1 MIKLVLSKINEY
13 SYVFKDNNDKEYT
26 LYIDFYNVEKPNI
39 GDIFYF
45 SDKIVKEVNLFTFG
59 PLNDNDKNI
68 DIDDIIKANING
80 KDIYLQRYY
89 G

>member
-1 MIKLVLSKINEY
+1 MIKLILNKINDF

-26 LYIDFYNVEKPNI
+26 MNIQFYNIEKPSV

-45 SDKIVKEVNLFTFG
+45 SDKILNEKNLFSFG
-59 PLNDNDKNI
+59 PLNNEDPNI
-68 DIDDIIKANING
+68 TIDDIIKANING
-80 KDIYLQRYY
+80 SDIYLQRYY